1 MLIESPAVSLGQ
13 ELGTRLAG
21 RSWVSSCREA
31 LVEVLTEI
39 FWARTVGFQ
48 GDALTGLMA
57 GGLGPLPPWPRGLSE
72 LPHDRVPASLRARD
86 LGEQGVSYD
95 LPSGGDT
102 CHVHGVLLLRRL
114 PRSGR
119 QGLHEDT
126 IQGGKEYWSHL
137 GGWL

>member
-1 MLIESPAVSLGQ
+1 MGP
-13 ELGTRLAG
+13 RLAG

-39 FWARTVGFQ
+39 FWVGFQ

-86 LGEQGVSYD
+86 LGEQGRARGVSYD

-102 CHVHGVLLLRRL
+102 CHVHSVLLLRRL

-126 IQGGKEYWSHL
+126 IQGGKEYSGAGCDL
-137 GGWL
+137 SNAVYGGR